1 MQVGYSSA
9 GGPRYLCGRGQQL
22 YGTGRCQSIGGRRLE
37 SVVLDEVFRVLEPAA
52 LAATAQALAEAEA
65 HHAQRLRVF
74 ELAVERARYEAER
87 ARRQFDAVEPENRL
101 VARTLERTWE
111 ERLAAVRQAEADLAT
126 QQARRPVTLSPDEA
140 AWLNRAG
147 ADLRTVFDAPTTT
160 ARDRKQLLRAL
171 IGEVVV
177 TVDAEEHRATGRIV
191 WQGGATSDIAMV
203 LPRRGVDS
211 ARRTEADTIEL
222 VRRLAV
228 HYDDTTIARLL
239 ARQGGTT
246 ATGLP
251 FTTQRVASLRRLK
264 GIPGHQ
270 TLQRHSPSVTPRGDD
285 VAVVSVTEAERL
297 LGTSRATPYRWVAE
311 GFIAGEQD
319 TPGGPWRIR
328 IDAALRAKIVPDIPD
343 GWVGLAD
350 AAKTLGVAR
359 QTVLGRVRR
368 GELDAVHVNRGRRKG
383 LAIHVP
389 ARHGLFDDHATPPR
403 DRQTRRIRSSR
414 PPQPQPST

>member
-1 MQVGYSSA
+1 
-9 GGPRYLCGRGQQL
+9 
-22 YGTGRCQSIGGRRLE
+22 
-37 SVVLDEVFRVLEPAA
+37 LDQVFRVLEPAA
-52 LAATAQALAEAEA
+52 LAATAQALTEAEA

-74 ELAVERARYEAER
+74 ELAVERARFEAER

-126 QQARRPVTLSPDEA
+126 QRARRPVTLSADET

-147 ADLRTVFDAPTTT
+147 ADLRAVFEAPTTT

-171 IGEVVV
+171 IDEVIV
-177 TVDAEEHRATGRIV
+177 TVDVDNHHATGRIV
-191 WQGGATSDIAMV
+191 WQGGATCDISVV
-203 LPRRGVDS
+203 LPRRGVDN
-211 ARRTEADTIEL
+211 ARRTEQETVEL
-222 VRRLAV
+222 VRRLAA
-228 HYDDTTIARLL
+228 HYDDATIARLL
-239 ARQGGTT
+239 GRQGHLT

-251 FTTQRVASLRRLK
+251 FTTERVASLRRLH

-270 TLQRHSPSVTPRGDD
+270 TTVRRDVNVTPPDDD
-285 VAVVSVTEAERL
+285 VIVVNVNQAEQI
-297 LGTSRATPYRWVAE
+297 LGTSRATLYRWLAD

-319 TPGGPWRIR
+319 TPGAPWRIR
-328 IDAALRAKIVPDIPD
+328 IDTALRAKIVPEIPD

-350 AAKTLGVAR
+350 AANNLGVAR
-359 QTVLGRVRR
+359 QTVLDRVRR

-389 ARHGLFDDHATPPR
+389 AHHGLFDEQPAPAANC
-403 DRQTRRIRSSR
+403 QTRRIRSSR
-414 PPQPQPST
+414 SPQSQPSK